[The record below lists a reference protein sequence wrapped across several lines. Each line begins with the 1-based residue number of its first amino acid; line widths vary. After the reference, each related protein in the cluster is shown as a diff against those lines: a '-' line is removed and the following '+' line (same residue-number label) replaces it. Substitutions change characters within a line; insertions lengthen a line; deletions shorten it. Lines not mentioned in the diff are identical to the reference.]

1 MKKLLNQNDESEIE
15 ANVLKLLILKKCT
28 LSDFDQL
35 VDKIHQYYKDNAT
48 LADLKVIANDIDK
61 THH

>member
-1 MKKLLNQNDESEIE
+1 MKKILSAKDESEIE
-15 ANVLKLLILKKCT
+15 ENVLIQLISKKCT

-35 VDKIHQYYKDNAT
+35 VDKIHQYYRDNAT

-61 THH
+61 AHR